1 MKVGG
6 GAAGGG
12 VEWRK
17 PGGAGGCSE
26 PGSGAGG
33 ELQRRTSSLL
43 APLLFS
49 TSELRLAARQFPLHK
64 PQSQQQ
70 RNASRRG
77 GLHGVKKKEVCE
89 RRWQRR
95 SGRRFCKQPGLSEIK
110 SDAINYSALNP
121 PPPSAPGS
129 RPLKGSFLDLRKS
142 LREE

>member
-77 GLHGVKKKEVCE
+77 GLHGVKKK
-89 RRWQRR
+89 R
-95 SGRRFCKQPGLSEIK
+95 
-110 SDAINYSALNP
+110 
-121 PPPSAPGS
+121 
-129 RPLKGSFLDLRKS
+129 S
-142 LREE
+142 LRAPVAAPERQALLQTTRPFGN